1 MTHKET
7 GGELTVLDAVRAALK
22 SETQLGTCF
31 NPNRLELD
39 ADGVLIF
46 EAEVETVA
54 QKKVA
59 LKAAAAPPEITGIV
73 DRVRVAPTDKM
84 EDAEICAHLR
94 AVYSQDPALAG
105 LKTREYRGAGCETI
119 NDPPDPHGS
128 IDYEVVDGIVTLNG
142 SVRGL
147 TTKRYIG
154 VLAWWIP
161 GSCDVVNGMVVEPD
175 EEDGADK
182 IAEAVHLVLEKNP
195 YLDVAQIK
203 VGVRVRTVR
212 LTGFLPSDA
221 QRDMAENDA
230 WCVFGVDTVI
240 NEIEIGK

>member
-7 GGELTVLDAVRAALK
+7 EEELAVLNDVRAALK
-22 SETQLGTCF
+22 SETRLGASF
-31 NPNRLELD
+31 NPDRLELD

-59 LKAAAAPPEITGIV
+59 LETAAAPPEITGIV
-73 DRVRVAPTDKM
+73 DRVRVASADQM
-84 EDAEICAHLR
+84 GDAEIRAHLR

-105 LKTREYRGAGCETI
+105 LKIREYRGVGCETI
-119 NDPPDPHGS
+119 SDPSDPHGS

-142 SVRGL
+142 TVRGL
-147 TTKRYIG
+147 TIKRYIG

-161 GSCDVVNGMVVEPD
+161 GSRDVINGIAVEPD

-182 IAEAVHLVLEKNP
+182 IAGAVHLVLEKNP
-195 YLDVAQIK
+195 YLNAAQIK
-203 VGVRVRTVR
+203 VGVRARTVR
-212 LTGFLPSDA
+212 LTGFLPSDS